1 VVSARRVNR
10 ESLDQQL
17 SAACKMVDMGEI
29 QRRIEVFRSDVV
41 RMSVPLMVQKHITYG
56 AAYAL
61 DQFAYFELK
70 HTVADQFNLHPSEV
84 LVVGSVKLGFSIVAT
99 KRYRHFGDT
108 SDIDVVIISSNL
120 FDEIWSDAFDYWLSG
135 AYWPNLEDFRR
146 YLFRGWMRPD
156 KLPPERSFERS
167 REWWE
172 FFRELSNSQQFGP
185 YRISGALY
193 KSWHYLESYQAQ
205 CIVECRR
212 EIEGDL

>member
-1 VVSARRVNR
+1 MDEIERRIGVFKIDVVS
-10 ESLDQQL
+10 L
-17 SAACKMVDMGEI
+17 
-29 QRRIEVFRSDVV
+29 
-41 RMSVPLMVQKHITYG
+41 SVPLMVQKHITYG
-56 AAYAL
+56 TAYAL
-61 DQFAYFELK
+61 DQSAYFELK
-70 HTVADQFNLHPSEV
+70 HKVAEQFKLHPSEV
-84 LVVGSVKLGFSIVAT
+84 LIVGSGKLGFSIVAT

-120 FDEIWSDAFDYWLSG
+120 FDEIWSAVFDYRLSG
-135 AYWPNLEDFRR
+135 AYWPNFGDFRR

-156 KLPPERSFERS
+156 KLPPERSFKRS
-167 REWWE
+167 HEWWE

-212 EIEGDL
+212 EIEGDR